1 MSDETEAVA
10 QLQAM
15 GFEWSGTW
23 SHWQRIH
30 NGKNAIVLTAMSGW
44 QCTHNGKNAIVLT
57 AMSGWQCTHNGKNAI
72 VLTAMSGW
80 WAIYGRNQS
89 PLGVTHPLDVV
100 EWVRREMDAND

>member
-1 MSDETEAVA
+1 MHATEDETEAVA

-15 GFEWSGTW
+15 GFEWTDAW
-23 SHWQRIH
+23 CHWQRI
-30 NGKNAIVLTAMSGW
+30 
-44 QCTHNGKNAIVLT
+44 
-57 AMSGWQCTHNGKNAI
+57 HNGKNAI

-100 EWVRREMDAND
+100 EWVCLEMAANG

>member
-23 SHWQRIH
+23 SHWQRI
-30 NGKNAIVLTAMSGW
+30 
-44 QCTHNGKNAIVLT
+44 HNGKNAIVLT